1 MSKSF
6 LSAEITMKRWRLAV
20 ATGLVAAS
28 AVGCGSVDD
37 ASVADDTEV
46 QDDDFGGA
54 NTSQQVAAGTNR
66 DAGSAATNSGAKP
79 AAGGGDLYCKAQA
92 VLDKNCVG
100 CHDGKGT
107 GGSPM
112 GLTSYADLI
121 KASPLTPSKKVFET
135 TAARTHD
142 SARPMPPR
150 GVMPADQLAP
160 LDAWIA
166 AGAPPAPEGG
176 CAAKPALPHG
186 QVDGWDP
193 SQCDEIY
200 RVVAHAPNDNNAPY
214 SVPAGREINTSVS
227 IDAPWGNEP
236 IQAIAFKPH
245 TDNAKV
251 LHHWILNG
259 KGAFLSG
266 WAPGDDEHPPLPKD
280 VAVEMPSGA
289 RSMSLNL
296 HYHNTRGTQA
306 EQDRSGVDICALK
319 KANFRPKL
327 AATAMGLAS
336 IGQGGVLAPAG
347 AVNKPITSTCT
358 LGGTEPVHILT
369 ANPHAHTYA
378 VRMRFTATKGGKEIV
393 MHDAPFKFGEQGSY
407 PVPGGEIVLN
417 PGDKIT
423 TQCFYTNPT
432 RKNITFGESTQDE
445 MCFNFA
451 RYYPKGALKCSG
463 GGLLGGLG
471 GAFPGLGR

>member
-1 MSKSF
+1 
-6 LSAEITMKRWRLAV
+6 
-20 ATGLVAAS
+20 
-28 AVGCGSVDD
+28 
-37 ASVADDTEV
+37 
-46 QDDDFGGA
+46 
-54 NTSQQVAAGTNR
+54 
-66 DAGSAATNSGAKP
+66 
-79 AAGGGDLYCKAQA
+79 
-92 VLDKNCVG
+92 
-100 CHDGKGT
+100 
-107 GGSPM
+107 
-112 GLTSYADLI
+112 
-121 KASPLTPSKKVFET
+121 
-135 TAARTHD
+135 
-142 SARPMPPR
+142 MPPR
-150 GVMPADQLAP
+150 GVLKPEVLGD

-176 CAAKPALPHG
+176 CGGAAGSEGGTAPLPNG

-193 SQCDEIY
+193 SLCDEIY
-200 RVVAHAPNDNNAPY
+200 RISSHSPSDPNAPY
-214 SVPAGREINTSVS
+214 SVPAGREINTLVS

-236 IQAIAFKPH
+236 IQAIAFKPF

-266 WAPGDDEHPPLPKD
+266 WAPGDDEHPALPDD
-280 VAVEMPSGA
+280 VAVDMPSGA

-296 HYHNTRGTQA
+296 HYYNTKGSKT
-306 EQDRSGVDICALK
+306 ELDRSGVDVCALK
-319 KANFRPKL
+319 KAHFRPKL

-347 AVNKPITSTCT
+347 AVNKAITSVCT
-358 LGGTEPVHILT
+358 LSGTEPVHLLT

-378 VRMRFTATKGGKEIV
+378 VHMKFTATVGGKEIV

-423 TQCFYTNPT
+423 TQCVYTNPT
-432 RKNITFGESTQDE
+432 RKNITFGESTEDE

-451 RYYPKGALKCSG
+451 RYYPKGALRCG
-463 GGLLGGLG
+463 GGLG
-471 GAFPGLGR
+471 GIGR